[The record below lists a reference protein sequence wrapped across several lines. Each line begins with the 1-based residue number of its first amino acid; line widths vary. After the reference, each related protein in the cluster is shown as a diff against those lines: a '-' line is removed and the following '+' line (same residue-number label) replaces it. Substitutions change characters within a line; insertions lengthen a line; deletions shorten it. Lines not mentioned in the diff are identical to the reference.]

1 MAGKPMNPI
10 QLWAELKQRKVVRVI
25 TIYIAG
31 AFAILQAVDMIF
43 PRLGFPSWTITLVM
57 ILLAAGLVISII
69 LSWIY
74 DITPEG
80 IKKTKD
86 LEQIINED
94 IKSIVGKS
102 ISSPDEDLLTV
113 ENKLY
118 AQKINQYKKKER
130 VYRLS
135 SLVVIIVVVIIFLFS
150 SGSTLP
156 FSERD
161 WILITDFENLTEN
174 PVFDKSL
181 YTAFTL
187 SISQSKYVNVFPWDR
202 MLETLTRMKIKDL
215 NYVNDKTG
223 REIAVREGINI
234 CIIPSISKVGN
245 KYVITAKILETKTRN
260 ILKSELLY
268 AETQDEILPKLD
280 RLSKNVRRQLGE
292 SRYDILI
299 QDKPLSKVTTSSL
312 DALKLYSLGIDHHI
326 TLDYAGAKD
335 YYESAL
341 RIDTGFTAAKAS
353 LGNLL
358 IEKFDSLEKG
368 RELLNLAV
376 KSVDNLTERE
386 RLGILA
392 LHAVSI
398 EKDLPKAIRY
408 TKMRIDLYPDDP
420 VAHNNL
426 GWYYQSS
433 GQLEEALKEYKAT
446 VGINKNMVLTYSG
459 ILWIYLEKLGKAD
472 SAVVWAEKMIADNPQ
487 NVWGYC
493 NLGAA
498 WLCLDSLDKAEVA
511 FLEAREINPDLTVNL
526 YRLAHT
532 YRLKGAYDKA
542 IGILKEILEKNPEEA
557 SAYYDSGINYQAMG
571 NLVEARRLFS
581 VFKKII
587 EEEWIKKWPDD
598 AGTYAAISV
607 VSARLN
613 DMESSE
619 LMFRKAIEIDSTLH
633 DRFAE
638 VLCVQGKTNNA
649 VDELEK
655 ALQNGYRNL
664 FWIKLTPDLQ
674 MLQAEARY
682 RSLMQRYFQ

>member
-1 MAGKPMNPI
+1 MNPI

-581 VFKKII
+581 VFKKIA